1 MSEFC
6 CLRQSEGYEA
16 RDDDKQEKAPALL
29 LRRRGHNRPQCGRF
43 QRREL
48 TLFYR
53 LTFLIDADFRKS
65 KGKSHCFKISNNAI
79 AEKGGFTHE
88 RREKSPHRLADG

>member
-43 QRREL
+43 QRRRP
-48 TLFYR
+48 TLFCWP
-53 LTFLIDADFRKS
+53 TFLINADF
-65 KGKSHCFKISNNAI
+65 
-79 AEKGGFTHE
+79 
-88 RREKSPHRLADG
+88 